1 MRNLWRY
8 SWLMQTIAKASTIV
22 FTALLAV
29 LLHACGIRNSLPS
42 TSTLKPTF
50 VSTNA
55 SMPQLTSIAT
65 RTAAPT
71 VEEQSTFVILTDEEA
86 QAISNRLPPLDTQLQ
101 KHIPLPT
108 LLQDAGINTARL
120 RVIDRYIGNCLDTV
134 TYELSKSYVLIID
147 DNACFGARVIV
158 TNKGSKYP

>member
-1 MRNLWRY
+1 
-8 SWLMQTIAKASTIV
+8 MQTLSKATTLV

-29 LLHACGIRNSLPS
+29 FLQACVIRNSPPS

-55 SMPQLTSIAT
+55 SPPQLTSIAT
-65 RTAAPT
+65 LTAAPT
-71 VEEQSTFVILTDEEA
+71 IEAQSAFIILTDEEA
-86 QAISNRLPPLDTQLQ
+86 EAISNRLPPLDTQLQ
-101 KHIPLPT
+101 KHIPLAT

-120 RVIDRYIGNCLDTV
+120 RVIDRYIGNCLDTT
-134 TYELSKSYVLIID
+134 TYQLSKSYVLITD

-158 TNKGSKYP
+158 ATKGSKYP